1 MIGHGQSQPH
11 DMNTASAAAP
21 VSMREMWLI
30 SLGHMLTHWYPA
42 TFYLLLP
49 LIGRELDLSYTE
61 IGFIMTAMH
70 GVGAIMSMPGGM
82 LVDMVGRKGTL
93 MALSLFWIGMPYAL
107 LSMTHSYWMVLV
119 CVSLVGIGN
128 NLWHPAAIATLA
140 HRYPARKGLVLSLH
154 GMGGNIGEA
163 VAPLVAGLLLAT
175 LAWRSV
181 VVINIVP
188 GIVMATLI
196 LLYLGAF
203 TFESNRQ
210 EHAAPQGV
218 GDYLRNFRQLFRNR
232 ALMLISTAT
241 GLRTLTQSGLLTFL
255 PVYLAYE
262 LNYSSFAVGVCM
274 AVLQLG
280 GFVAAP
286 VGGHLSDKLGR
297 KRIIMGGMTVTG
309 ITIVGMA
316 LAAKTPLFVVF
327 VALVG
332 FFLYAM
338 RPALQAWAMDATPKN
353 MGGSTVGLQFTFS
366 AIGSAIAPAVCG
378 MIADAYNIYTAFYF
392 LAGTIVFANLMML
405 LMPAETRH
413 HATGAP

>member
-1 MIGHGQSQPH
+1 MS
-11 DMNTASAAAP
+11 TATIDTP
-21 VSMREMWLI
+21 TSMREMWLV
-30 SLGHMLTHWYPA
+30 SAGHMLTHWYPA
-42 TFYLLLP
+42 TFYVLLP
-49 LIGRELDLSYTE
+49 LLGRELNLSYTE

-70 GVGAIMSMPGGM
+70 GIGAIMSMPGGM
-82 LVDMVGRKGTL
+82 LVDMVGKKGTL
-93 MALSLFWIGMPYAL
+93 MALSLFWIGLPYAL
-107 LSMTHSYWMVLV
+107 LSLTHSYWMVLL

-140 HRYPARKGLVLSLH
+140 DRYPTRKGFVLSLH
-154 GMGGNIGEA
+154 GMGGNVGEA
-163 VAPLVAGLLLAT
+163 VAPLVAGALLAT
-175 LAWRSV
+175 LSWRTV

-188 GIVMATLI
+188 GIIMAALI
-196 LLYLGAF
+196 LLFLGAF
-203 TFESNRQ
+203 TLESNRQ
-210 EHAAPQGV
+210 EASAPQGV
-218 GDYLRNFRQLFRNR
+218 SDYLRNFGDLFRNR

-262 LNYSSFAVGVCM
+262 MQYSPLAVGVCM
-274 AVLQLG
+274 AILQLG
-280 GFVAAP
+280 GFIAAP
-286 VGGHLSDKLGR
+286 IGGHLSDRLGR
-297 KRIIMGGMTVTG
+297 RRIIMGGMTITG

-316 LAAKTPLFVVF
+316 LAAKTPWFVVF

-366 AIGSAIAPAVCG
+366 AVGAAVAPAVCG
-378 MIADAYNIYTAFYF
+378 MISDAYGIYMAFYF

-405 LMPAETRH
+405 LMPPD
-413 HATGAP
+413 TGPQAAA

>member
-1 MIGHGQSQPH
+1 MSAHAPER
-11 DMNTASAAAP
+11 MNAAADTAS
-21 VSMREMWLI
+21 VSLREMWLI

-42 TFYLLLP
+42 TFLLLLP

-61 IGFIMTAMH
+61 IGFIMTVMH
-70 GVGAIMSMPGGM
+70 GVGALMSMPGGM

-93 MALSLFWIGMPYAL
+93 MAISLFWIGMPYAL
-107 LSMTHSYWMVLV
+107 LSMTHSYWMMLA

-140 HRYPARKGLVLSLH
+140 HRYPTRKGLVLSLH

-175 LAWRSV
+175 LSWRAV

-188 GIVMATLI
+188 GIIMATLI
-196 LLYLGAF
+196 LLFLGAF
-203 TFESNRQ
+203 TIERNRS
-210 EHAAPQGV
+210 ETAAPRHLRDYV
-218 GDYLRNFRQLFRNR
+218 GNFGQLFRNR

-262 LNYSSFAVGVCM
+262 LHYAPFSVGLCM

-297 KRIIMGGMTVTG
+297 KRIIMSGMTISGVM
-309 ITIVGMA
+309 IVGMA
-316 LAAKTPLFVVF
+316 LAAKTFMFVVF

-366 AIGSAIAPAVCG
+366 AVGSAIAPAICG
-378 MIADAYNIYTAFYF
+378 MISDAYNIYTAFYF

-405 LMPAETRH
+405 LMPEETARP
-413 HATGAP
+413 AASTT

>member
-1 MIGHGQSQPH
+1 V
-11 DMNTASAAAP
+11 TAATAPAP
-21 VSMREMWLI
+21 VSLREMWLI

-49 LIGRELDLSYTE
+49 LIGRELNLSYTE

-70 GVGAIMSMPGGM
+70 SIGAIMSMPGGM
-82 LVDMVGRKGTL
+82 LVDMVGKKGTL
-93 MALSLFWIGMPYAL
+93 MALSLFWIGMPYAM
-107 LSMTHSYWMVLV
+107 LSLTHSYWMMLA

-140 HRYPARKGLVLSLH
+140 HRYPTRKGFVLSLH
-154 GMGGNIGEA
+154 GMGGNVGEA
-163 VAPLVAGLLLAT
+163 LAPLVAGMLLAT
-175 LAWRSV
+175 ISWRAV

-188 GIVMATLI
+188 GIIMASLI
-196 LLYLGAF
+196 LMFLGAF
-203 TFESNRQ
+203 TVERNRS
-210 EHAAPQGV
+210 EAAAPRHLR
-218 GDYLRNFRQLFRNR
+218 DYLRNFGQLFRNR

-262 LNYSSFAVGVCM
+262 LNYSPFAVGICM

-280 GFVAAP
+280 GFIAAP

-309 ITIVGMA
+309 ITIIGMA

-366 AIGSAIAPAVCG
+366 ALGSATAPAVCG

-405 LMPAETRH
+405 LMPAETSQP
-413 HATGAP
+413 ATPKP

>member
-1 MIGHGQSQPH
+1 
-11 DMNTASAAAP
+11 MNTASAAAP
-21 VSMREMWLI
+21 VSLREMWLI
-30 SLGHMLTHWYPA
+30 SAGHMLTHWYPA

-70 GVGAIMSMPGGM
+70 GVGALMSMPGGM
-82 LVDMVGRKGTL
+82 LVDMVGKKGGL
-93 MALSLFWIGMPYAL
+93 MALSLFWIGVPYAL
-107 LSMTHSYWMVLV
+107 LSMTHSYWMVLL

-140 HRYPARKGLVLSLH
+140 HRYPTRKGFVLSLH
-154 GMGGNIGEA
+154 GMGGNVGEA
-163 VAPLVAGLLLAT
+163 VAPLVAGMLLAT
-175 LAWRSV
+175 LSWRSV

-188 GIVMATLI
+188 GIIMAGLI
-196 LLYLGAF
+196 LLFLGAF
-203 TFESNRQ
+203 TVDRNRS
-210 EHAAPQGV
+210 EAHAPRHL
-218 GDYLRNFRQLFRNR
+218 GDYLKNFGDLFRNR
-232 ALMLISTAT
+232 SLMLISTAT

-262 LNYSSFAVGVCM
+262 MNYSPFAVGVCM

-280 GFVAAP
+280 GFIAAP
-286 VGGHLSDKLGR
+286 IGGHFSDKLGR

-316 LAAKTPLFVVF
+316 LAAKTPWFVVF

-366 AIGSAIAPAVCG
+366 AVGSAIAPAICG

-392 LAGTIVFANLMML
+392 LAGTIVFANVMML
-405 LMPAETRH
+405 LMPKETLRSA
-413 HATGAP
+413 ATTATN

>member
-1 MIGHGQSQPH
+1 
-11 DMNTASAAAP
+11 
-21 VSMREMWLI
+21 MWLI

-42 TFYLLLP
+42 TCYLLLP

-70 GVGAIMSMPGGM
+70 GIGAVMSMPGGM
-82 LVDMVGRKGTL
+82 LVDMVGKKGTL

-107 LSMTHSYWMVLV
+107 LSMTHSYWMMLA

-140 HRYPARKGLVLSLH
+140 HRYPTRKGLVLSLH
-154 GMGGNIGEA
+154 GMGGNVGEA
-163 VAPLVAGLLLAT
+163 VAPLVAGTLLAT
-175 LAWRSV
+175 LSWRTV

-188 GIVMATLI
+188 GIIMATLI

-203 TFESNRQ
+203 TVERNRG
-210 EHAAPQGV
+210 EATAPRHL
-218 GDYLRNFRQLFRNR
+218 GDYLNNFGQLFRNR

-255 PVYLAYE
+255 PLYLAYE
-262 LNYSSFAVGVCM
+262 LNYSPFAVGVCM
-274 AVLQLG
+274 AVMQLG
-280 GFVAAP
+280 GFIAAP

-297 KRIIMGGMTVTG
+297 RRIIMSGMTISG
-309 ITIVGMA
+309 IMIVGMA
-316 LAAKTPLFVVF
+316 LAAKTFLFVVF

-366 AIGSAIAPAVCG
+366 ALGSATAPAICG

-392 LAGTIVFANLMML
+392 LAGTIVFANVMML
-405 LMPAETRH
+405 LMPQETYQSPP
-413 HATGAP
+413 AA